1 MARVN
6 QSFGIGIIELNAN
19 PYRSKILHSALYR
32 ELDFKTI
39 DKLCIIN
46 KDFEK
51 FIEQTEKL
59 LTATEKYLSGAEK
72 ELTEFCDKFFANDS
86 EVENYCVEKSIP
98 FDN

>member
-1 MARVN
+1 
-6 QSFGIGIIELNAN
+6 
-19 PYRSKILHSALYR
+19 
-32 ELDFKTI
+32 
-39 DKLCIIN
+39 
-46 KDFEK
+46 
-51 FIEQTEKL
+51 

>member
-1 MARVN
+1 MY
-6 QSFGIGIIELNAN
+6 I
-19 PYRSKILHSALYR
+19 
-32 ELDFKTI
+32 KTA
-39 DKLCIIN
+39 
-46 KDFEK
+46 EE